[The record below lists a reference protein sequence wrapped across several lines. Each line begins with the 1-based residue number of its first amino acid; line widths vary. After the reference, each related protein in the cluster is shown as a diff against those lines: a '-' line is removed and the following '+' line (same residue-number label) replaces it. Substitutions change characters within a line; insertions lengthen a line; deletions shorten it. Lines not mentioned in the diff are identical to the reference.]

1 MGQSTGDIRHKLQKI
16 WGTDGRNL
24 EALLDEAWRVFS
36 SGEEGYKQGMRKL
49 VSVVNEERKTRL
61 RQGPPRQGPS
71 QLGRDQG
78 AICKKFGRW
87 KKSVPRSNAKWKQ
100 LTGKGEP
107 EKGGGDHLGER
118 MKETRGFYPRRS
130 TSYKNEAGER
140 RERGGIFNYYGSN
153 VFNFKQ
159 IFNACGKRSCYGPR
173 DNWPV

>member
-36 SGEEGYKQGMRKL
+36 NGEEGYKQGMRKL
-49 VSVVNEERKTRL
+49 VSVVNEERKTKL
-61 RQGPPRQGPS
+61 RQGPPRQG
-71 QLGRDQG
+71 QGRDQG
-78 AICKKFGRW
+78 AICKKFGHW

-100 LTGKGEP
+100 PTGKGEP

-130 TSYKNEAGER
+130 AGYKNEAGER
-140 RERGGIFNYYGSN
+140 RERGGIFN
-153 VFNFKQ
+153 
-159 IFNACGKRSCYGPR
+159 
-173 DNWPV
+173 